1 MFQTKMLDMTYPVED
16 GEDGLVPALED
27 LCMRAAQAVSQGYT
41 LLVLSDK
48 SAGPSKVPIR

>member
-1 MFQTKMLDMTYPVED
+1 MFQTKILDMTYPVED